1 MKLTLTILTFVF
13 SVLSTHSQQIVLT
26 KQKKRSLSKYSVQLN
41 PNTKERVT
49 PDQELTEKSN
59 QSSFNFHYSAYLKS
73 DAANKNYSALLLA
86 YGIDSTNSELYYE
99 LAKYHEVNQNEKEK
113 DRFCVKL
120 KSANLTAAL
129 REYAYNTLVS
139 VEKNGVLITYGER
152 DTYPIWV
159 LQTTENFRTDVQ
171 VLNYDLLLNEGYRN
185 RKSKELGIRFS
196 RKYSEPI
203 DLLKEIGPRNE
214 NKSIYY
220 SLTVSHLVLKELK
233 SDLYATGLALKFS
246 KKELDNLSVLRT
258 NWEKNFLKQELS
270 KSKFVEI
277 DNQLHLNYILPLIQL
292 VSLYEKELETAKAEE
307 TKKLIHQL
315 ASMAGKEKAVKQ
327 ILSK

>member
-1 MKLTLTILTFVF
+1 MKLTLTTLTIVF
-13 SVLSTHSQQIVLT
+13 LVLSAHSQQIGIT
-26 KQKKRSLSKYSVQLN
+26 KQKKQSLSKYSVQLN
-41 PNTKERVT
+41 PTTKERVT
-49 PDQELTEKSN
+49 PDQELIEKSK

-113 DRFCVKL
+113 NRFCVKL

-233 SDLYATGLALKFS
+233 SDLYTTGLALKFS
-246 KKELDNLSVLRT
+246 KKEFDNLTLLRT
-258 NWEKNFLKQELS
+258 NWENNFLKQELS
-270 KSKFVEI
+270 KFKIVEI

-292 VSLYEKELETAKAEE
+292 VSLYEKELETAEAEE